1 MLWHERSGAGRP
13 VVFLHGL
20 GDDHGLWRYVA
31 PAIADVGEAIVV
43 DLPGHGRSGPIPDGA
58 SIGWMAG
65 EVAALL
71 DALDLRDVVLVGLSM
86 GGGVAQTVA
95 LDHPARI
102 GALGLV
108 STSPRFPEATRER
121 FLARAAVAERDG
133 MAAITDVT
141 VPRWFTRAW
150 MAAHPDEVAA
160 TTATV
165 LATDPVMFARASR
178 LNCVR
183 DVSARLGEIRV
194 PVLFVGGLED
204 PADPLRS
211 VPEYEAAIADLRVE
225 LVPGVSHL
233 VPVEA
238 PDALV
243 GPLRDLVARHL
254 GGPLDGQPAGHPAGR
269 RPARPVDPDPGGPPA
284 RPANRT
290 GVVS

>member
-1 MLWHERSGAGRP
+1 MLWHERTGSGRP
-13 VVFLHGL
+13 VVLLHGL
-20 GDDHGLWRYVA
+20 SDDHGLWRHVV
-31 PAIADVGEAIVV
+31 PAIADACEAISV
-43 DLPGHGRSGPIPDGA
+43 DLPGHGRSGPIPEGA
-58 SIGWMAG
+58 TIGWMA
-65 EVAALL
+65 EQVAALL
-71 DALDLRDVVLVGLSM
+71 DELDVRDVLLVGLSM

-95 LDHPARI
+95 LDHPTRI

-133 MAAITDVT
+133 MAAVLDVT
-141 VPRWFTRAW
+141 VPRWFTPAW
-150 MAAHPDEVAA
+150 MAAHPDEVAR

-165 LATDPVMFARASR
+165 LATSPVMFARASR

-183 DVSARLGEIRV
+183 DVSARLAEIRV

-211 VPEYEAAIADLRVE
+211 VPEYEAALPDLRVE

-238 PDALV
+238 PDRFVSALRSFLADLL
-243 GPLRDLVARHL
+243 PL
-254 GGPLDGQPAGHPAGR
+254 PEETP
-269 RPARPVDPDPGGPPA
+269 
-284 RPANRT
+284 
-290 GVVS
+290 

>member
-1 MLWHERSGAGRP
+1 MLWHERTGAGRP
-13 VVFLHGL
+13 VVLLHGL
-20 GDDHGLWRYVA
+20 GDDHGLWRHVV
-31 PAIADVGEAIVV
+31 PAIADAGEAIAV

-71 DALDLRDVVLVGLSM
+71 DALDLRNVVLVGLSM

-108 STSPRFPEATRER
+108 STSPRFPDATRER
-121 FLARAAVAERDG
+121 FLTRAAIAERDG
-133 MAAITDVT
+133 MAVVMDAT
-141 VPRWFTRAW
+141 VPRWFTPGW
-150 MAAHPDEVAA
+150 MAAHPDDVAA
-160 TTATV
+160 TRATV

-183 DVSARLGEIRV
+183 DVTGRLGEIRV

-211 VPEYEAAIADLRVE
+211 VPEYQAAIPDLRVE
-225 LVPGVSHL
+225 LFPGVSHL

-238 PDALV
+238 PDRLV
-243 GPLRDLVARHL
+243 PVLRSFLADL
-254 GGPLDGQPAGHPAGR
+254 PAPSKETR
-269 RPARPVDPDPGGPPA
+269 
-284 RPANRT
+284 
-290 GVVS
+290 